1 VVSLPGT
8 HTPSLSPLKSSGSG
22 TVIFFVSMVGTTVAH
37 YHIVGKLGEGGMG
50 VVYRADDLTLGRAVA
65 LKFLFKTA
73 LLEGDRLERFE
84 REAKAAAAINHPAI
98 CTVYEIGVHEGAPW
112 IAMELLEGATLEEQ
126 IRSAPLEMNRILDY
140 AIEIA
145 DGLDAAHSHGIVHRD
160 LKPANLF
167 VTKRGSIKI
176 LDFGLARIR
185 PKGRALATTLGP
197 NMTAET
203 AFQTSPGT
211 IMGTV
216 AYMSP
221 EQARGQEVDARTDLF
236 SFGIVLYQ
244 MVTGKPPFH
253 GTDSASILASLLRD
267 TPESPSALNTEVP
280 PSLEEILSRLMEKD
294 IDLRFQS
301 AADLRAELKRLKR
314 GTSSSSAS
322 SVTFTRT
329 NTPASTFL
337 RPAAPPIPRSEPGW
351 HFGRRYRLALT
362 LAAICAFIFATVLVV
377 RMRTNHPPEPAMQV
391 VPFTGSSGL
400 EDDLAFSPNGQQAAF
415 TWDGETGGDA
425 HVYIKLIGTGSAL
438 ALSSEPG
445 PDSSPAWSPDG
456 RSIAYAHAADRME
469 ILTVPALGGAKR
481 KVASIAAAAPDGNS
495 RVVTWSPDGSSLLVS
510 NQESSQNPAAIF
522 SLSLQDG
529 RKRRLTSPPPSAWG
543 DGDPELSPDG
553 RTLAFIR
560 WEKNSVGDIY
570 TMPLEGGE
578 PRRITSDGKRIGGL
592 AWSADGK
599 FIVFSST
606 RGALPGLWKVFLSGG
621 TPPEQLAGVGAD
633 AWAPAISRLGNLLAY
648 THQSENVNIWRVPGP
663 DSSGPKT
670 PLKFISS
677 PRQQTSAVY
686 SPDGNRIAFSSD
698 RTGTFEIWAADSDG
712 SHAVQLTSFAGP
724 ITGTPRWSPDGNWI
738 AFDSRPGGHSAIFVI
753 SADGGEPRQ
762 VTDGTYDDIVPYWS
776 HDGRQIYFS
785 SSRSGAQQIWKI
797 PAAGGSA
804 VQVTHDGGF
813 EASESPDGSWLYF
826 SKPAGGIWKM
836 PLDSGE
842 EKPVLTR
849 HTGRYWTLTRNGIC
863 FLDLSSTAHPSIN
876 LLDFTTG
883 RIRNLGTL
891 DKPVDWGYS
900 GLSVS
905 ADGKW
910 IIYAQMDDLISQLML
925 VKNFH

>member
-1 VVSLPGT
+1 VV
-8 HTPSLSPLKSSGSG
+8 
-22 TVIFFVSMVGTTVAH
+22 FFVSMVGTTVAH
-37 YHIVGKLGEGGMG
+37 YHIVSKLGEGGMG

-84 REAKAAAAINHPAI
+84 REARAAAAINHPAI
-98 CTVYEIGVHEGAPW
+98 CTVYEIGDHEGAPW
-112 IAMELLEGATLEEQ
+112 IAMELLEGVTLEQ
-126 IRSAPLEMNRILDY
+126 QLRSAPLEMNRILDY

-145 DGLDAAHSHGIVHRD
+145 DGLDAAHSHGIIHRD

-167 VTKRGSIKI
+167 ITKRGSIKI

-185 PKGRALATTLGP
+185 PKGRTLATTLGP

-203 AFQTSPGT
+203 AFQTNPGT
-211 IMGTV
+211 VMGTV

-244 MVTGKPPFH
+244 MVTGKLPFY

-267 TPESPSALNTEVP
+267 TPESPSALNTEIP

-294 IDLRFQS
+294 IDMRFQS

-329 NTPASTFL
+329 HRPASSL
-337 RPAAPPIPRSEPGW
+337 SPAPAVQPGEP
-351 HFGRRYRLALT
+351 HGRIGSRHRLVLT
-362 LAAICAFIFATVLVV
+362 MAAIGALIFATVLLVWKREV
-377 RMRTNHPPEPAMQV
+377 RPPEAAVQI
-391 VPFTGSSGL
+391 VPFSGSSGL

-415 TWDGETGGDA
+415 TWDGETGGDP

-438 ALSSEPG
+438 ALSSDPG

-456 RSIAYAHAADRME
+456 RYIAYAHGADGME
-469 ILTVPALGGAKR
+469 IFSVPALGGAKR
-481 KVASIAAAAPDGNS
+481 RVTSITPAAPDQDS
-495 RVVTWSPDGSSLLVS
+495 RVVTWSPDGLSLLVS
-510 NQESSQNPAAIF
+510 DRESSQKPAAIF
-522 SLSLQDG
+522 SLSLQEG
-529 RKRRLTSPPPSAWG
+529 QKRRLTSPPPSAWG

-578 PRRITSDGKRIGGL
+578 PHRITTDDKRIGGL
-592 AWSADGK
+592 AWSADGR

-606 RGALPGLWKVFLSGG
+606 RGALPGLWKIFVSGG
-621 TPPEQLAGVGAD
+621 APPEQLAGVGAD
-633 AWAPAISRLGNLLAY
+633 AWAPAISRVGNLLAY
-648 THQSENVNIWRVPGP
+648 THQSETVNIWRVPGP
-663 DSSGPKT
+663 EFSGPKT

-686 SPDGNRIAFSSD
+686 SPDGKRIAFSSD
-698 RTGTFEIWAADSDG
+698 RTGTFEIWVADSDG
-712 SHAVQLTSFAGP
+712 SHGVQLTSFGGP
-724 ITGTPRWSPDGNWI
+724 ITGTPHWSPDGNWI
-738 AFDSRPGGHSAIFVI
+738 VLDSRPGGHSAVFVV
-753 SADGGEPRQ
+753 SAGGGEPRQ
-762 VTDGTYDDIVPYWS
+762 VTDGTYDDIVPDWS
-776 HDGRQIYFS
+776 HDGREIYFS
-785 SSRSGAQQIWKI
+785 SSRSGSQQIWKI
-797 PAAGGSA
+797 PAAGGPP
-804 VQVTHDGGF
+804 VQFTRDGGF
-813 EASESPDGSWLYF
+813 EATESLDGSWLYF
-826 SKPAGGIWKM
+826 SKPGGGIWKM
-836 PLDSGE
+836 PSGGGE
-842 EKPVLTR
+842 EKPVLDR
-849 HTGRYWTLTRNGIC
+849 HTGRYWTLMRNGIC
-863 FLDLSSTAHPSIN
+863 FLDLSSTAHPTIN
-876 LLDFTTG
+876 FLDFTTG
-883 RIRNLGTL
+883 QIRNLGTL
-891 DKPVDWGYS
+891 EKPVDWGYS

-910 IIYAQMDDLISQLML
+910 IVYAQMDELISQLML